1 MELKT
6 FYAQDVNGNVIPSPT
21 VYIYTKGT
29 TTPIAGLEDENGDA
43 LANPFTGTADGL
55 ISVAAP
61 DGEYDMRVTGSGRD
75 TTLAVQFIDVT
86 ALAAAADASAT
97 AAAASASTAASIS
110 ASGLISAV
118 SSSVV
123 YVNASGNLTSGSG
136 AAFNGTVGATTPN
149 TGAFTTISASGEI
162 TANGGIDV
170 TGTATMDGL
179 TVDASS
185 AELQKST
192 GSTFIIGTKD
202 TAGSIASPI
211 YTDIKFEGYLNGTN
225 ALIRSWDESGS
236 TGFGRLEIKTNDA
249 SSLKRRALFDYN
261 GDISFYEDT
270 GTTALFFW
278 DASAESLGI
287 GTSSPN
293 AAAILDVQS
302 TTKGIRF
309 PNMTTTQ
316 KNAMANVAGM
326 QVFDTTLSKMC
337 FNTGSA
343 WETITSA

>member
-1 MELKT
+1 M
-6 FYAQDVNGNVIPSPT
+6 
-21 VYIYTKGT
+21 
-29 TTPIAGLEDENGDA
+29 
-43 LANPFTGTADGL
+43 DGL
-55 ISVAAP
+55 IV
-61 DGEYDMRVTGSGRD
+61 
-75 TTLAVQFIDVT
+75 
-86 ALAAAADASAT
+86 DASA
-97 AAAASASTAASIS
+97 
-110 ASGLISAV
+110 
-118 SSSVV
+118 
-123 YVNASGNLTSGSG
+123 
-136 AAFNGTVGATTPN
+136 
-149 TGAFTTISASGEI
+149 
-162 TANGGIDV
+162 
-170 TGTATMDGL
+170 
-179 TVDASS
+179 

-261 GDISFYEDT
+261 GDVSFYEDT
-270 GTTALFFW
+270 GTSPKFVW
-278 DASAESLGI
+278 DSSTERLGI
-287 GTSSPN
+287 GNAAPATALDVTGTATISTDLNVGGAVKGNAGTRTISVGTAGSVTGGLQLWSTTTGTSYVQFGDESGTGPN
-293 AAAILDVQS
+293 HYRGYMSYAHANDSMNLGTAGGNRMTIDSSGNVGIGTTLPDAAAILDVQS